1 MSNALESIN
10 EIYSVI
16 EETEFEVLTKDQ
28 LSKLGNNNNTYFG
41 RMEIADTDSYIMFL
55 MPKSAFSKFEY
66 YCGMEYAK
74 DDLEYK
80 FETPDSVLVVY
91 NSGCERACKLVYEAT
106 GKQVGDY
113 EDEEDE
119 E

>member
-1 MSNALESIN
+1 MNNALESIN

-16 EETEFEVLTKDQ
+16 EETEFTLLNREQRT
-28 LSKLGNNNNTYFG
+28 KLGEANNTYFSF
-41 RMEIADTDSYIMFL
+41 MEIADTDSYIMFL
-55 MPKSAFSKFEY
+55 MPKNDFSKFEY

-74 DDLEYK
+74 NDLEYK
-80 FETPDSVLVVY
+80 FETPENILVIY
-91 NSGCERACKLVYEAT
+91 NSSCERAIELVYRAT

-113 EDEEDE
+113 EEEDE